1 MFSVAV
7 VPREPFNVF
16 VSGDCNDKC
25 YVWKIV
31 KADVGTPLAEPTDT
45 TTTTT
50 TTTDEVEGEET
61 KSTDIPVVQ

>member
-1 MFSVAV
+1 MHSDSVFSVAV

-45 TTTTT
+45 TT
-50 TTTDEVEGEET
+50 DEVEGEET

>member
-31 KADVGTPLAEPTDT
+31 KADVGTPLAEPTG
-45 TTTTT
+45 TTT

>member
-7 VPREPFNVF
+7 VPREPYNVF

-31 KADVGTPLAEPTDT
+31 KADVGTPLEEP
-45 TTTTT
+45 
-50 TTTDEVEGEET
+50 TTTDKAEVEET
-61 KSTDIPVVQ
+61 KSTDIQVQ